1 MEKEQRLSKRHY
13 LISNLEKIIEDS
25 IYYRNFNK
33 YMKESKKISIGQN
46 TEKNI
51 EAKIK

>member
-25 IYYRNFNK
+25 IYYRNYNK
-33 YMKESKKISIGQN
+33 YMNESKKISIGPI